1 MDRIVLKIGGS
12 ELDREGFVEGLIEA
26 LRGLWGRYA
35 VLLVHGGGKAIA
47 RLQERL
53 CLEPRFVE
61 GLRVTDDESLDVAE
75 MVLSGLINKR
85 LVGQMVAAG
94 VPAVGLSGVDNG
106 LLRVAKMA
114 YDAYDLGWVGDIRE
128 THVAPV
134 EALLALGITP
144 VVSPISLGLDG
155 HTYNVNADHAAA
167 VLACALGAAELTFVS
182 NVPGVLGEA
191 PPLNPPRTDDRRRS
205 GHGGEEEAPSPV
217 QVPSSGHTGEP
228 IPMGE
233 GWGGG
238 SSPSPVGWTG
248 EGWGGGLPACIPF
261 LTPAEVDALIASGV
275 INGGM
280 VPKVRS
286 ALAALE
292 QGVPRVRICDLQGL
306 AAGGGTCFLAEQDE
320 TQRRGDAE
328 AQRQRGKTRYG
339 KRGYKTKHGI
349 RNTQYITLNT
359 QYEIRNTH
367 RRKPDR

>member
-26 LRGLWGRYA
+26 LRGLWDRYA
-35 VLLVHGGGKAIA
+35 VVLVHGGGKAIA

-94 VPAVGLSGVDNG
+94 VPAVGLSGVDDG
-106 LLRVAKMA
+106 LFRVIKMA
-114 YDAYDLGWVGDIRE
+114 HDTHDLGWVGDIAE
-128 THVAPV
+128 THPAPV

-167 VLACALGAAELTFVS
+167 ALACALGAVELAFVS
-182 NVPGVLGEA
+182 NVPGVLGKE
-191 PPLNPPRTDDRRRS
+191 PPLSPPRTP
-205 GHGGEEEAPSPV
+205 HGGEGTS
-217 QVPSSGHTGEP
+217 
-228 IPMGE
+228 
-233 GWGGG
+233 
-238 SSPSPVGWTG
+238 SSPPALRGGLRGG
-248 EGWGGGLPACIPF
+248 EGGGLSACIPA
-261 LTPAEVDALIASGV
+261 LTSQEVDSLIASGV
-275 INGGM
+275 ISGGM

-292 QGVPRVRICDLQGL
+292 RGVSRVRITNLEGL
-306 AAGGGTCFLAEQDE
+306 ADDGGTCFLAD
-320 TQRRGDAE
+320 
-328 AQRQRGKTRYG
+328 
-339 KRGYKTKHGI
+339 
-349 RNTQYITLNT
+349 
-359 QYEIRNTH
+359 
-367 RRKPDR
+367 